1 MAQII
6 WTEPAL
12 LDLNEIAEYIA
23 LDKPNAAN
31 NLVQKI
37 FSKTERLEKF
47 PESGRKPPELKKSR
61 YREIIVDPC
70 RIFYRAEQEKVYI
83 LYVMRSERKLRKY
96 LLNARTEKISST
108 KQNTRHP

>member
-12 LDLNEIAEYIA
+12 SDLNKIAEYIA
-23 LDKPNAAN
+23 LDKPGAARH
-31 NLVQKI
+31 LVQKV
-37 FSKTERLEKF
+37 FSKTERLEEF

-61 YREIIVDPC
+61 YKEIIVDPC
-70 RIFYRAEQEKVYI
+70 RIFYRIEQEKVYI

-96 LLNARTEKISST
+96 LLSERSKESG
-108 KQNTRHP
+108 

>member
-23 LDKPNAAN
+23 LDKPSAASH
-31 NLVQKI
+31 LVRTV
-37 FSKTERLEKF
+37 FTKTERLEEF

-61 YREIIVDPC
+61 YKEIIVNPC
-70 RIFYRAEQEKVYI
+70 RIFYRIEKDKVYI
-83 LYVMRSERKLRKY
+83 LYVMRSEKKLRKY
-96 LLNARTEKISST
+96 LLSERSNENS
-108 KQNTRHP
+108 

>member
-12 LDLNEIAEYIA
+12 LNLNDIAEYIA
-23 LDKPNAAN
+23 LDKPSAASH
-31 NLVQKI
+31 LVQKV
-37 FSKTERLEKF
+37 FSKTERLEEF

-61 YREIIVDPC
+61 YKEIIVDPC
-70 RIFYRAEQEKVYI
+70 RIFYRIEKDKVYI

-96 LLNARTEKISST
+96 LLSERSKEDS
-108 KQNTRHP
+108 